1 MTAKRQGTKA
11 KKSVS
16 GKSAPKKSSKSGK
29 SVKPAGRKK
38 TASGKKPGKAKSSSS
53 SAKKA
58 PARTK
63 KSPVKKTRT
72 KKTAPGKKALAKK
85 KALKKDA
92 GKASKKAPA
101 KKKAPGKAAGKKRPA
116 SKKSTVK
123 KKAVKTHAP
132 AYKPPFDAYK
142 GSNPYIFVSYAHKN
156 MKKVFKI
163 IDQLHKSRYRIW
175 YDEGIE
181 PGLEWP
187 EIVGKAVIKCTQCLV
202 FMSPHAARSRN
213 VRNEI
218 NLAFSEARDI
228 LVVFL
233 EETRLSEGMKLQIG
247 TVQFIN
253 KFDMREN
260 EFVDKLKRVLSAR
273 VKS

>member
-1 MTAKRQGTKA
+1 MAAKRLGTKV
-11 KKSVS
+11 KKSLKS
-16 GKSAPKKSSKSGK
+16 GKSA
-29 SVKPAGRKK
+29 KPSGRKK
-38 TASGKKPGKAKSSSS
+38 TASGKKSGIAKSSSS

-58 PARTK
+58 PAGTK

-72 KKTAPGKKALAKK
+72 KKTAPRKKALAKK
-85 KALKKDA
+85 KAPRKDA
-92 GKASKKAPA
+92 RKAPKEAPKKAPA

-123 KKAVKTHAP
+123 KKAAKTRAP
-132 AYKPPFDAYK
+132 ALKPPFDAYK
-142 GSNPYIFVSYAHKN
+142 GTNPYIFVSYAHKD
-156 MKKVFKI
+156 MKAVFRV

-175 YDEGIE
+175 FDEGIE

-187 EIVGKAVIKCTQCLV
+187 EIVGKAVIKCTQFLV
-202 FMSPHAARSRN
+202 FMSPHAAGSRN

-233 EETRLSEGMKLQIG
+233 DETRLSEGMRLQIG

-253 KFDMREN
+253 KFAMKEN